1 MSHPTGYEKLT
12 LKYADEMKKSLLTR
26 KKADSG
32 KIIKNIIHD
41 YAGSLTARS
50 FTDYINKLIKKGVL
64 PQELKAEYEVKEI
77 FSFREFVELI
87 NKKPK

>member
-1 MSHPTGYEKLT
+1 MSHPTGYKKIT
-12 LKYADEMKKSLLTR
+12 AIYTDEMRKD
-26 KKADSG
+26 KKADSK

-50 FTDYINKLIKKGVL
+50 FADYINKLVKKGIL